1 MTIIGIVIVVI
12 GAVLLLTGSWLWCKV
27 RRKASQSSANQNILR
42 MNGLAQK
49 DLNEQPLAGRSQV

>member
-12 GAVLLLTGSWLWCKV
+12 GAVLLLTGSWLWCMV
-27 RRKASQSSANQNILR
+27 SRKASQSSANQNILR
-42 MNGLAQK
+42 MNGRAQK